1 MHWLL
6 ETLPNGDEKKWFIPF
21 KVMGDLE
28 DYSVFNF
35 RYNGIYIWNPE
46 FIEGNY
52 LLVPDEYYTGE
63 TIRLEFLHD
72 LENVKRI
79 TIKPHNYGFYN
90 KNLNIEYL
98 LTNKLRYQYG
108 VNIGEL
114 IQITP
119 EITVEITKIL
129 NNNEEPIEYGKV
141 CNLNIELDFEPMDNL
156 EEEQRKEEEEKKKKE
171 EEERINDLK
180 KLAEMVRKKDT
191 EGGVIFGL
199 PVNYRELIKEYYVYD
214 NKFKG
219 KGKFIN

>member
-21 KVMGDLE
+21 KVMQDLE
-28 DYSVFNF
+28 DYTVFNF
-35 RYNGIYIWNPE
+35 RINDIYIWNPE
-46 FIEGNY
+46 FVEGNY
-52 LLVPDEYYTGE
+52 LLVPDEYFTGE
-63 TIRLEFLHD
+63 KVRLSFLSN
-72 LENVKRI
+72 LEDVKRI
-79 TIKPHNYGFYN
+79 IIKPNNFKFYN

-108 VNIGEL
+108 VNVSETIE
-114 IQITP
+114 ITP

-129 NNNEEPIEYGKV
+129 NMNEELLEYGRV

-156 EEEQRKEEEEKKKKE
+156 EEEQKKHEEEQKKIE

-180 KLAEMVRKKDT
+180 QLAEMVRKKDI

-199 PVNYRELIKEYYVYD
+199 PVNYRELIKDYYVYD
-214 NKFKG
+214 DKFKG
-219 KGKFIN
+219 KGRLLN

>member
-21 KVMGDLE
+21 KIMRNLE
-28 DYSVFNF
+28 DYTVFNF
-35 RYNGIYIWNPE
+35 RYNNIFIWNPE

-63 TIRLEFLHD
+63 TIRLEFLQD

-129 NNNEEPIEYGKV
+129 NNNEEAIEYGKV

-219 KGKFIN
+219 KGKFI